1 MSVPFIYIE
10 EEKADEYIEHL
21 EKAFYHLRKAL
32 HCMEEQGLGEEM
44 EKVRKKFMK
53 EMLGQKMGQKMGQRM
68 DSPDGPGTYKTAT
81 GYKQNNNPG
90 SRSRYADEFEEYLQ
104 QKMQQKMN
112 RKKGQMPFDPED
124 WGEDDD

>member
-1 MSVPFIYIE
+1 MSTPFIYIE
-10 EEKADEYIEHL
+10 EEKAEEYIEHM

-53 EMLGQKMGQKMGQRM
+53 EMMGQRMGQRM

-81 GYKQNNNPG
+81 GYKPSNRQG

-104 QKMQQKMN
+104 QKMQKRMN
-112 RKKGQMPFDPED
+112 RKEKQEPFDPND
-124 WGEDDD
+124 WDDDD

>member
-1 MSVPFIYIE
+1 MSTPFIYIE
-10 EEKADEYIEHL
+10 EEKAEEYIEHM

-53 EMLGQKMGQKMGQRM
+53 EMMGQRMGQRM

-81 GYKQNNNPG
+81 GYKPGNRQG

-104 QKMQQKMN
+104 QKMQKRMN
-112 RKKGQMPFDPED
+112 RKEKQEPFDPND
-124 WGEDDD
+124 WDDDD